1 MEGAYAIRVGSHAVE
16 AWSTVRLPFEPKGWA
31 LAFRNDLRDAI
42 LQASP
47 GPAARLHAV
56 YGAQDQGQLVD
67 AENVLLYNVGCA
79 YWRHLTGHGVSFE
92 RSFGYPSPPQDSG
105 LPEKGLHY
113 HRYGFAESKAFEHWR
128 VGDVLASF
136 VDVAVPS
143 LSKPGP
149 VWAAVRRQAA
159 PPAFAPGVPVRFVV
173 ELTIGDAHVSMS
185 RSVVDQVKPALDGV
199 ISAFHPSGKRRINFR
214 TVGQHGVG
222 RERRASAAAAGP
234 RLEHS
239 WQSNGGPTLRRYRR
253 PVEPGRRHVRCRHCP
268 ARERRDRPHRSEMA
282 PDGEDLQG
290 RTPVARAHYPHRGAA
305 AAHSEPA
312 WTSGDIDHARD

>member
-1 MEGAYAIRVGSHAVE
+1 MEGAYAIRVGSHAIE
-16 AWSTVRLPFEPKGWA
+16 AWSMVRLPFEPKGWA

-128 VGDVLASF
+128 VGDEELSNP
-136 VDVAVPS
+136 VDG
-143 LSKPGP
+143 LI
-149 VWAAVRRQAA
+149 RR
-159 PPAFAPGVPVRFVV
+159 
-173 ELTIGDAHVSMS
+173 
-185 RSVVDQVKPALDGV
+185 RSV
-199 ISAFHPSGKRRINFR
+199 
-214 TVGQHGVG
+214 
-222 RERRASAAAAGP
+222 
-234 RLEHS
+234 
-239 WQSNGGPTLRRYRR
+239 GGPIGRVVR
-253 PVEPGRRHVRCRHCP
+253 PVCR
-268 ARERRDRPHRSEMA
+268 
-282 PDGEDLQG
+282 
-290 RTPVARAHYPHRGAA
+290 
-305 AAHSEPA
+305 
-312 WTSGDIDHARD
+312 W

>member
-159 PPAFAPGVPVRFVV
+159 PPALAPGVPVRFVV

-185 RSVVDQVKPALDGV
+185 RSVADQVKPALDGV
-199 ISAFHPSGKRRINFR
+199 ISAFH
-214 TVGQHGVG
+214 T
-222 RERRASAAAAGP
+222 
-234 RLEHS
+234 
-239 WQSNGGPTLRRYRR
+239 
-253 PVEPGRRHVRCRHCP
+253 
-268 ARERRDRPHRSEMA
+268 
-282 PDGEDLQG
+282 
-290 RTPVARAHYPHRGAA
+290 HRGNPESI
-305 AAHSEPA
+305 SERLASTGLGEKDELQQLLQDPA
-312 WTSGDIDHARD
+312 WNILGSRMVVRPFGATGVQWNPADDMCVAATVQPASVETGLTAPRWRLTGRIYRAEPR